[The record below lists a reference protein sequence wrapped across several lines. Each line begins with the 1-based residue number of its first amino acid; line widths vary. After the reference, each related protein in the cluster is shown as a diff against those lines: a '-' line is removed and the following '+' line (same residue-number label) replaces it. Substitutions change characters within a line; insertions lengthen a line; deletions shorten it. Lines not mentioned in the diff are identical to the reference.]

1 MNLFSYPKNH
11 GMRWD
16 YNNTK
21 ECIDMFDKNLTVN
34 IIAEKMGRSEGSINA
49 LLERYLYKL
58 YSQDKIPL
66 DNLSK
71 KFNLNIDEVKNICEN
86 AVKKNKLKQYK
97 STDNY
102 NLSHIKEIIDVYNFI
117 KNETTDTI
125 LMDSLKEKIMINVKE
140 YIQSDHVTTNPQE
153 NQIVPLE
160 NMLQKPIKKIK
171 MRIIKNKNGEI
182 IRKEII
188 KQ

>member
-58 YSQDKIPL
+58 YSQDKIPF

-71 KFNLNIDEVKNICEN
+71 KFNLDIDEVKNICEN
-86 AVKKNKLKQYK
+86 AMKKNRSKQYK
-97 STDNY
+97 SNDNY

-140 YIQSDHVTTNPQE
+140 YIQSDHTTTNLPE
-153 NQIVPLE
+153 NKIVPLDDVS
-160 NMLQKPIKKIK
+160 QKSIKKIK
-171 MRIIKNKNGEI
+171 MRIIKNKNGDI